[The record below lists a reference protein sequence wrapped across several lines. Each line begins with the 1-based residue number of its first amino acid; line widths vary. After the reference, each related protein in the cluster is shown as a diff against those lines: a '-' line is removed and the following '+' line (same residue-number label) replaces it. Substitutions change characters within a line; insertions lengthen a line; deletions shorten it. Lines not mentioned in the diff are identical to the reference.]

1 MPNQPPEPSRS
12 RGSGSGKCHAVRGAP
27 PASLRVSLP
36 GRSPRGQSRRPAA
49 PVQHTCLHPGRG
61 WSHAGGLGRL
71 LRATARELSGLPGGD
86 PRQGCC
92 RDDAPH
98 ASTPHA
104 APPRP
109 RAPPA
114 PCRRRRLCCTGSFG
128 FIQLAEKK
136 KGATPFELRLDDE
149 LRGQVRGHVLGYD
162 PGDCVVV
169 GFDCGGASEFRV
181 VPVVCLP
188 REMVRA
194 LDITLAQRT
203 AETETATAGY
213 SHGDFTVGG
222 YPSRTQAIYLLTN
235 EAKPLAGRA
244 VNGPMRDLLVRRV
257 RYARAHNGTTKA
269 VWRLF
274 WTQAPEDRVAV
285 PRSIS
290 AYRYDRAGHAHH
302 GSLMSV
308 TGFPSPRKAAQVESS
323 AVLAL
328 RKRGHARG
336 ASSVADSLGIM
347 EWDSVRA
354 ASRTLYLSLLALEH
368 WVTY

>member
-1 MPNQPPEPSRS
+1 MPVDWDAYCERRHANFLAYLEATL
-12 RGSGSGKCHAVRGAP
+12 GKDAAETM
-27 PASLRVSLP
+27 
-36 GRSPRGQSRRPAA
+36 RR
-49 PVQHTCLHPGRG
+49 
-61 WSHAGGLGRL
+61 
-71 LRATARELSGLPGGD
+71 
-86 PRQGCC
+86 
-92 RDDAPH
+92 
-98 ASTPHA
+98 TP
-104 APPRP
+104 PPRTLPRHAPAPLPP
-109 RAPPA
+109 RAA
-114 PCRRRRLCCTGSFG
+114 AVGSAARARLG